1 MTTWN
6 ASPRSRRGPNHAS
19 ATVRS
24 PGRRLVECTQSL
36 PSFRAFASTW
46 AQQIGIEW
54 RRGHRDGV
62 QQILDA
68 HLLPA
73 FGHQS
78 ITRIQREDIYAFRA
92 ALAGRSGRHGR
103 ALSASR
109 INKVM
114 TILGQLMAEASIRYG
129 FESPTTGIRK
139 LKQPKPDVQP
149 FSLEE
154 VSRIV
159 EAIDPD
165 FRAYVVVRIFS
176 GLRTGE
182 IDGLKWRYVDF
193 EGRKIKVRG
202 IFSSGQDDVGGKTL
216 GAVRDVPFL
225 GPVEATLRYHADAGR
240 DESDYVFTMRGGTPM
255 CAKNFTNR
263 IWNPALKQLA
273 IARRRPYEMRH
284 TFASLMLG
292 AGEDPSYVAKLMG
305 HGSTEMLFTTYA
317 KFIPNLR
324 RENGSGIRELLEQ
337 SSFNASR
344 QEDDT
349 YA

>member
-1 MTTWN
+1 MTAWTH
-6 ASPRSRRGPNHAS
+6 SSKPRRAAVPQARPLEQRPVQCLPTPPNFRTFS
-19 ATVRS
+19 ALWT
-24 PGRRLVECTQSL
+24 E
-36 PSFRAFASTW
+36 
-46 AQQIGIEW
+46 QIGVEW
-54 RRGHRDGV
+54 RRGHREGV

-73 FGHQS
+73 FGERP
-78 ITRIQREDIYAFRA
+78 ITDIRREDIFAFRA
-92 ALAGRSGRHGR
+92 KLAQR
-103 ALSASR
+103 AGIQGKPLSASR

-114 TILGQLMAEASIRYG
+114 TILGQLMAEASIRYM
-129 FESPTTGIRK
+129 FDSPTTGIRK

-159 EAIDPD
+159 EAMDPH

-182 IDGLKWRYVDF
+182 IDGLRWRYVDF

-225 GPVEATLRYHADAGR
+225 GPVEATLLHHADAGR
-240 DESDYVFTMRGGTPM
+240 PDSGYVFTMRGGTPM

-263 IWNPALKQLA
+263 IWNPLLKQLA

-324 RENGSGIRELLEQ
+324 RENGSGIRELVDRSALRPAG
-337 SSFNASR
+337 SL
-344 QEDDT
+344 
-349 YA
+349 